1 MEVKKR
7 EGESAG
13 SLIYR
18 FNKKTQRSGI
28 LKEARKRRFKD
39 RPISRT
45 KRRLSAI
52 HKSIKKQEF
61 EKARKMGTA

>member
-1 MEVKKR
+1 MQVKKR

-18 FNKKTQRSGI
+18 FNKKTKQSGL
-28 LKEARKRRFKD
+28 LKEARKRRFRD
-39 RPISRT
+39 RPVSKI

-52 HKSIKKQEF
+52 HKAKKKAEF
-61 EKARKMGTA
+61 EKARKLGVA